1 MLLQTC
7 HTHNHVVA
15 NPTCV
20 SCCVLHLGTA
30 VDNTIFSPESPLY
43 PSAVKALAAAAPQ
56 RIAGVSGAGVT
67 SLCNPENANYEK
79 FYAVLGRGSW
89 LQELPQATHLSYAQT
104 PLAATPI
111 CGKGS
116 TTPAVRVE

>member
-1 MLLQTC
+1 LQLIAT
-7 HTHNHVVA
+7 
-15 NPTCV
+15 
-20 SCCVLHLGTA
+20 

-67 SLCNPENANYEK
+67 SLCNPEDANYK
-79 FYAVLGRGSW
+79 TFYAALGKGSW
-89 LQELPQATHLSYAQT
+89 LQELPQATHLSYAET
-104 PLAATPI
+104 LLAATPI

-116 TTPAVRVE
+116 TTPLVRPRFRALLPGVQMQPDYFCNA